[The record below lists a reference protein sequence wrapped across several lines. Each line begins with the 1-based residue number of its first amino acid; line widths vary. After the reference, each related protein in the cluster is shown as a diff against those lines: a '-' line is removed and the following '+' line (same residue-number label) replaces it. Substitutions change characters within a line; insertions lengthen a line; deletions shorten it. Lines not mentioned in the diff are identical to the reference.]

1 MFKVLLPSLLTL
13 NIFHTFSNVSI
24 VDFEQANSTKYELT
38 NLHQPLKML
47 LVLNS
52 DAKVELV

>member
-13 NIFHTFSNVSI
+13 NIFHTFSVSI
-24 VDFEQANSTKYELT
+24 DSEQANSTRYELT

-47 LVLNS
+47 PVLNS